1 MFCPNCR
8 YEYQEGIVV
17 CPDCETNL
25 VEELPPEA
33 QSEFVDRVTVLETT
47 NHSVMLMAKSLLEDA
62 GIDCFTQGTGTFDQF
77 YSGPTAYNPIVGA
90 LKIQV
95 PAEAEEEALQILAE
109 IEEEEIVDPSEDDT

>member
-1 MFCPNCR
+1 M
-8 YEYQEGIVV
+8 V